1 MDPVCPSGWKSDQK
15 EFAYWSD
22 SSSSTSTSCSSSV
35 NTSEDGDEDTSYGYY
50 RLVQIRRTYKFIL
63 EEEEL
68 IE

>member
-1 MDPVCPSGWKSDQK
+1 MDPECPPGWRTVQK

-22 SSSSTSTSCSSSV
+22 SSSSSSSSSA
-35 NTSEDGDEDTSYGYY
+35 TTDDDEGYGYY
-50 RLVQIRRTYKFIL
+50 KLIQMKRTYTFIL

>member
-1 MDPVCPSGWKSDQK
+1 MDPVCPSGWKSSQK

-22 SSSSTSTSCSSSV
+22 SSSSSSCSSSV

-50 RLVQIRRTYKFIL
+50 KLVQIKRTYKFIL